1 MKNSTKCYC
10 GHTTTCDC
18 GPEEPK
24 QETFEEVAEKFAT
37 DKQNEDTSKYYIAL
51 ESFQLGA
58 KWQQERMY
66 SEEEVKEI
74 LFHRE
79 TEYLKT
85 KSVLHINE
93 WFEQFKKK

>member
-1 MKNSTKCYC
+1 
-10 GHTTTCDC
+10 
-18 GPEEPK
+18 
-24 QETFEEVAEKFAT
+24 
-37 DKQNEDTSKYYIAL
+37 
-51 ESFQLGA
+51 
-58 KWQQERMY
+58 MY